1 MTKRKVLVVLGT
13 RPEVIKLANI
23 IRLLDEDEDITA
35 RVAITAQHRQMLD
48 LALETFEINPY
59 YDLDIM
65 KDNQDLFD
73 ISQRA
78 LVGLKDVLN
87 DFEPDYV
94 VVQGDTTTTFM
105 GALAA
110 FYKQIPVGHVEAGLR
125 TNKKYSPFPE
135 EVNRKIVSSFADVHF
150 APTNKAKNNLELE
163 NVPPKDIIVTG
174 NTAIDSLLW
183 VIKNKKPDYN
193 SIFHENVD
201 KVLGKKYILLT
212 THRRESFGEPMREM
226 LGAIATI
233 ADQHPDMNIIFPVH
247 LNPNVRKEVGKFLD
261 DKKNVIQIEPVDYV
275 NFAHLMNGAEIILTD
290 SGGIQEE
297 APSLGKPL
305 LVLRETTERPE
316 GIEEGVA
323 VLVGTDSQKI
333 ISEANKLLS
342 DKKYYESMVKGINPY
357 GDGQA
362 SARIVEE
369 LKKRMKIN

>member
-1 MTKRKVLVVLGT
+1 MTKRKVLVVFGT

-23 IRLLDEDEDITA
+23 IRLLDDDESIDV

-48 LALETFEINPY
+48 LALATFDITPD

-73 ISQRA
+73 ITQKA
-78 LVGLKDVLN
+78 LIGLKEVLN

-105 GALAA
+105 GGLAA

-150 APTNKAKNNLELE
+150 APTKKAKANLELE
-163 NVPPKDIIVTG
+163 NISSKDIPITG

-183 VIKNKKPDYN
+183 IIENKKPDYK
-193 SIFHENVD
+193 SIFKENTD
-201 KVLGKKYILLT
+201 KALEKKYILLT

-226 LGAIATI
+226 LGAIAEI
-233 ADQHPDMNIIFPVH
+233 ADQHQDMNIIFPVH

-261 DKKNVIQIEPVDYV
+261 DKENVIQVEPVDYV
-275 NFAHLMNGAEIILTD
+275 NFCHLMNGAEIILTD
-290 SGGIQEE
+290 SGGVQEE

-323 VLVGTDSQKI
+323 VLVGTDSKKI
-333 ISEANKLLS
+333 ISETNKLLS
-342 DKKYYESMVKGINPY
+342 DKKYYDSMVKGINPY

-369 LKKRMKIN
+369 LKKRMNIN